1 MNFKKKVALNNKQ
14 QSLFNWS
21 NYYDPAYGKKKNI
34 LNSVT
39 KEEMKSLRK
48 KHSVAIFIQIY

>member
-21 NYYDPAYGKKKNI
+21 NYYDPAYGKKKEYI
-34 LNSVT
+34 ELCD
-39 KEEMKSLRK
+39 
-48 KHSVAIFIQIY
+48 